1 MSPSDR
7 FKLAAVIVI
16 LALAGFFAVRFFR
29 QGNGIAEK
37 AFFYDLSEQKLFT
50 GPRSAVAPIK
60 GLKGPEEDGVRA
72 VVISTNGNAG
82 DKSSWKIAYLEK
94 YSPEAKRQLERAQ
107 AGGAPPELSRTEI
120 LAHRFVKRLRDSQW
134 FPMDSAEAERIVTEW
149 AVPGPDGTSPLV
161 CTP

>member
-16 LALAGFFAVRFFR
+16 LSLAGFLAVRFFR
-29 QGNGIAEK
+29 QDNGITEK

-50 GPRSAVAPIK
+50 GPRSKVPPIK
-60 GLKGPEEDGVRA
+60 GIKGPEEDAVRA

-107 AGGAPPELSRTEI
+107 AGGTPPELSRTEI
-120 LAHRFVKRLRDSQW
+120 LAHRFVKRLNDAQW

-149 AVPGPDGTSPLV
+149 AAPGPDGTTPLV
-161 CTP
+161 CSP